1 MKPTTRVSTA
11 TVALCATTLLLAA
24 CGGGSSSNAAKGDD
38 SNVVDGGTFTM
49 ALKSDPGNLDPQSSA
64 QSALFTVTQLAYDP
78 LLSVAADSGEI
89 QSGLATT
96 WKEHGKKITLTLAD
110 GITCSDGSDF
120 TASDAA
126 ANIAYVADPKN
137 KSPFLGTYLPV
148 GAKATA
154 DNASR
159 TLTITLASPA
169 PFALNGLASLPM
181 VCKKGM
187 KDRKSL
193 RSTTDG
199 TGPYQLTE
207 SAPGDHFTYQIR
219 DGYAWGPNG
228 ATTATP
234 GMPDQVVVKV
244 VENES
249 TAANLLLSGGLNAA
263 AVIGPD
269 ATRLEKAGLFAAK
282 TTALIGEQWYNHAQG
297 HATSDPALRMALT
310 QALDLG
316 QLEKV
321 LTSGKGTP
329 ATTLAA
335 IEPVACPGDSVSSAL
350 PTQDVSAAK
359 AAAKKASPSTLTF
372 IYDTSGGPAVAAAA
386 ELAVQQWKAAGID
399 VKAKGQDESAINQ
412 LLFGTG
418 DWDIAW
424 VPLNVNAPDQLVPF
438 LSGAGLADGGTNFSA
453 IDNKDYSAAVTKAS
467 AMPGTSGC
475 STWLGAESDLF
486 KAADIVPFANSVVE
500 TFGNGAEFETP
511 GQLVPTSIRMVAK

>member
-1 MKPTTRVSTA
+1 MKLNKRVTTA
-11 TVALCATTLLLAA
+11 TIALCATTTLLAA
-24 CGGGSSSNAAKGDD
+24 CGSGGSSTAGKGDS

-78 LLSVAADSGEI
+78 LLSVDPKSGAI
-89 QSGLATT
+89 QSALATK
-96 WKEHGKKITLTLAD
+96 WKEQGKKITLTLAD
-110 GITCSDGSDF
+110 GITCSDGSHF

-137 KSPFLGTYLPV
+137 KSPFLGTFLPV

-181 VCKKGM
+181 VCKQGM
-187 KDRKSL
+187 KNRKSL
-193 RSTTDG
+193 QSTTDG
-199 TGPYQLTE
+199 TGPYQLTQA
-207 SAPGDHFTYQIR
+207 APGDHFDYQIR
-219 DGYAWGPNG
+219 NGYTWGPNG

-234 GMPDQVVVKV
+234 GMPDKIVVKV
-244 VENES
+244 IENES
-249 TAANLLLSGGLNAA
+249 TAANLLLSGGLNSAQ
-263 AVIGPD
+263 VLGPD
-269 ATRLEKAGLFAAK
+269 TKRLDAAGLFAAK
-282 TTALIGEQWYNHAQG
+282 TPALLGEQWYNHAQG
-297 HATSDPALRMALT
+297 HATSSPALRMALT

-321 LTSGKGTP
+321 LTSGSGTP

-335 IEPVACPGDSVSSAL
+335 IEPVACPGDSVSGAL
-350 PTQDVSAAK
+350 PAQNVQAAQ
-359 AAAKKASPSTLTF
+359 AAAKKASPGTLTF

-399 VKAKGQDESAINQ
+399 VKAKGQDETAINQ

-424 VPLNVNAPDQLVPF
+424 VPLNVNSPDQLVPF
-438 LSGAGLADGGTNFSA
+438 LSGAGLSAGGTNFSA
-453 IDNKDYSAAVTKAS
+453 IDNKSYASAVQKAS
-467 AMPGTSGC
+467 TMQGTTGC
-475 STWLGAESDLF
+475 STWLGAESDLV
-486 KAADIVPFANSVVE
+486 KAADIVPFANSVVK
-500 TFGNGAEFETP
+500 TYGNGAEFETP
-511 GQLVPTSIRMVAK
+511 GQLIPTSIRMVAK